1 VKPVRRETKIER
13 PRREIVDRET
23 ALKRMKAL
31 ALSAEK
37 YPRGWNEARVRRV
50 LEYYESQSDEE
61 AAAEIETAF
70 ESTTMEVPVA
80 LVPEVRLLIAKRK
93 QARPT
98 KKQNITLQPRS
109 RAQRSKA
116 QRNSRAARG

>member
-1 VKPVRRETKIER
+1 
-13 PRREIVDRET
+13 
-23 ALKRMKAL
+23 M
-31 ALSAEK
+31 SAEK

-70 ESTTMEVPVA
+70 ERTTMEVPVA
-80 LVPEVRLLIAKRK
+80 LVPEVRRLIAKKNR
-93 QARPT
+93 ARPT
-98 KKQNITLQPRS
+98 KKQNTTLQPRS
-109 RAQRSKA
+109 RAQRRSKA

>member
-1 VKPVRRETKIER
+1 
-13 PRREIVDRET
+13 
-23 ALKRMKAL
+23 M
-31 ALSAEK
+31 SAEK
-37 YPRGWNEARVRRV
+37 YPRGWNEARVRRA

-80 LVPEVRLLIAKRK
+80 LVPEVRRLIAKRK
-93 QARPT
+93 PARPT
-98 KKQNITLQPRS
+98 KKQNTTSQPQS
-109 RAQRSKA
+109 RAQRRSKA